1 MNERIKAL
9 ANESRLLTGW
19 PVGEVEYQKFAELII
34 AECVNICEDL
44 GTEGDGQHCV
54 DAINNYF
61 SNKRNT

>member
-1 MNERIKAL
+1 MSEKIREFEKLCWNDQTNHLDAE
-9 ANESRLLTGW
+9 
-19 PVGEVEYQKFAELII
+19 KFARMII
-34 AECVNICEDL
+34 AECTGICEDL

>member
-1 MNERIKAL
+1 MNDRIRELEKLCWNDQTNHLDA
-9 ANESRLLTGW
+9 E
-19 PVGEVEYQKFAELII
+19 KFARMII

-61 SNKRNT
+61 SNKKNT